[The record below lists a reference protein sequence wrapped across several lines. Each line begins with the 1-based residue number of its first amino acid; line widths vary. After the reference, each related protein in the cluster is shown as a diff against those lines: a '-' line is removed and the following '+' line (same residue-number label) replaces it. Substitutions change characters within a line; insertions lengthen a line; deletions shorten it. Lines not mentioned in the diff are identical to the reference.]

1 MVKLGVGR
9 HFALGSKYPST
20 FFFPEDL
27 GKFPWVQNILVPF
40 FWRLGKIPLGTRKV
54 NFDV

>member
-9 HFALGSKYPST
+9 HFALGSKYPSN
-20 FFFPEDL
+20 FFGDL
-27 GKFPWVQNILVPF
+27 GKFPWVQNTQVSF
-40 FWRLGKIPLGTRKV
+40 FWRLGKIPLGTRKL